1 MDESERFNAGMKV
14 RRRVLGD
21 AHVDRTLASRDE
33 LTSEFQDLLTRYAWG
48 EIWTRPGL
56 DERTRRLLVLAMLV
70 ALGHDA
76 ELRMHLN
83 AAFDSG
89 MSAEDVK
96 EVFLQAAVYCGL
108 PAANNAFRLAQDVLT
123 SRGKNPSE

>member
-1 MDESERFNAGMKV
+1 MDESERFNAGMNV

-21 AHVDRTLASRDE
+21 AHVDRAMASRDE

-70 ALGHDA
+70 ALGRDA
-76 ELRMHLN
+76 ELKMHLN

-89 MSAEDVK
+89 MSADDVK

>member
-1 MDESERFNAGMKV
+1 MDESERFDAGMKV

-21 AHVDRTLASRDE
+21 AHVDRALASRDE

-70 ALGHDA
+70 TLGRDA
-76 ELRMHLN
+76 ELKMHLN

-108 PAANNAFRLAQDVLT
+108 PAANNAFRLAQEVLT

>member
-1 MDESERFNAGMKV
+1 MDESERFIAGIKV

-21 AHVDRTLASRDE
+21 AHVDRALASRDE

-70 ALGHDA
+70 ALGRDA
-76 ELRMHLN
+76 ELKMHLN

-89 MSAEDVK
+89 MSADDVK

-123 SRGKNPSE
+123 SRGKKPSE

>member
-21 AHVDRTLASRDE
+21 AHVDRALASRDE

-70 ALGHDA
+70 ALGRDA
-76 ELRMHLN
+76 ELKMHLN
-83 AAFDSG
+83 AALDSG

-108 PAANNAFRLAQDVLT
+108 PAANNAFRLVQDVLT